1 MVSINRWPLLLGGL
15 FLAFL
20 LFTFWSVRQ
29 AISLVSPVSDPDYY
43 QSGQRYHE
51 DERAWRAA
59 AEAGWQAL
67 LSREGEVLR
76 LRLLDGDGEAVSG
89 STVDIK
95 QAGILGGTP
104 TSWQVSLPEV
114 APGIYQASAA
124 ELPAGPGELILAAA
138 KGEARL
144 LRRFQVNA
152 PHWKETRLR

>member
-1 MVSINRWPLLLGGL
+1 MVSSNRWPLLLGGL

-29 AISLVSPVSDPDYY
+29 ATSLVSPVSDPDYY
-43 QSGQRYHE
+43 RSGQRYHE

-67 LSREGEVLR
+67 LSREDGVLR
-76 LRLLDGDGEAVSG
+76 LRLLDGKGEAVSG
-89 STVDIK
+89 STVAIK
-95 QAGILGGTP
+95 SAASFGVP
-104 TSWQVSLPEV
+104 TAPWQVSLPEV
-114 APGIYQASAA
+114 APGIYRAMAVD
-124 ELPAGPGELILAAA
+124 LPAGPGELILAAA

-152 PHWKETRLR
+152 ADWDETRLQ